1 MEQLSPWRAVV
12 DICRPHRTAIVKAA
26 CFMISATIFEL
37 LPVFFLYQVLLILSG
52 NEFDYSIWSLALGLL
67 GVIVFKV
74 VLTMCAYYQSHQA
87 AFKAMTEVRMALLA
101 TITAMP
107 LTWFMQ
113 QHPTALKKNVLQDVD
128 QLENFIAHHL
138 VELCSAF
145 VMPIFTFIALALVDW
160 RLALITVVVVPF
172 AFIVSYI
179 FMRNT
184 EQGYNR
190 FSLAEKDLATTVSDY
205 INNIA
210 VMKVFKLDAQR
221 FQILNQK
228 LGRYY
233 TIVDEL
239 TTQTVPGWVLYVGLL
254 SATLLWVLPAGVWLY
269 QLGEIS
275 ALEVAICLLLSTSM
289 LRPII
294 KMSRFFMDAN
304 ELLSGVKRISHLL
317 KPCYQPAKLGLT
329 PVNKYSAL
337 LKFIDVDYSY
347 NGETRILQKVA
358 FSILPNSFNLII
370 GPSGQGKSTIALL
383 ATGLLSPTHG
393 EVILAGMPAQKLSD
407 QQRSNLL
414 AIVSQDIYL
423 FEGTLKENLTL
434 GCKQLEEKDLTQALK
449 TSQLFQWVK
458 KQEAGLQTAIHEGGK
473 GLSGGEKQR
482 IALARA
488 LLTESPLIVLD
499 EATSAL
505 DNLNHEKILS
515 DLQTCYPQRTFLMI
529 SHKYAGLEKVDQI
542 LVVKEGALIASGC
555 HHELLQTNQ
564 YYKNNWY
571 LQNHKQALEPAI

>member
-1 MEQLSPWRAVV
+1 MEQLNPWVV
-12 DICRPHRTAIVKAA
+12 VADICRPHRKAIVKAA
-26 CFMISATIFEL
+26 CFMLSATLFEL
-37 LPVFFLYQVLLILSG
+37 LPVFFLYQVFLILSG
-52 NEFDYSIWSLALGLL
+52 AELGYPIWSLALALL
-67 GVIVFKV
+67 GVMVFKV

-87 AFKAMTEVRMALLA
+87 AFKAMTELRMTLLA
-101 TITAMP
+101 AITAMP
-107 LTWFMQ
+107 LTWLMQ
-113 QHPTALKKNVLQDVD
+113 QHPAALKKNVLQDVE

-145 VMPIFTFIALALVDW
+145 AMPVFTFIALTLLDW
-160 RLALITVVVVPF
+160 RFALLTVAVVPF
-172 AFIVSYI
+172 AFVASYI

-184 EQGYNR
+184 ERGYNR
-190 FSLAEKDLATTVSDY
+190 FSIAEKDLATTVSDY

-269 QLGEIS
+269 QLGEIA
-275 ALEVAICLLLSTSM
+275 ALEVVICLLLSTSM

-317 KPCYQPAKLGLT
+317 ESNNQQGEFDVIS
-329 PVNKYSAL
+329 VNKNNEL
-337 LKFIDVDYSY
+337 LQFIDVDYSY
-347 NGETRILQKVA
+347 DGETKTLHNVT
-358 FSILPNSFNLII
+358 FSIEPNSFNLII
-370 GPSGQGKSTIALL
+370 GPSGQGKSTIAML

-393 EVILAGMPAQKLSD
+393 EVILAGMSAQKLSD
-407 QQRSNLL
+407 QQRAQLL
-414 AIVSQDIYL
+414 ALVSQDIYL
-423 FEGTLKENLTL
+423 FEGTLKENLSL
-434 GCKQLEEKDLTQALK
+434 GCKQLEDQALTQALK
-449 TSQLFQWVK
+449 ASQLSQWVER
-458 KQEAGLQTAIHEGGK
+458 QAAGLQTSINEGGK

-482 IALARA
+482 IALVRA

-505 DNLNHEKILS
+505 DNLNHERILI
-515 DLQTCYPQRTFLMI
+515 DLQTYYPQRTFLMI
-529 SHKYAGLEKVDQI
+529 SHKYAGLENADQI
-542 LVVKEGALIASGC
+542 FVVQEGALIASGS
-555 HHELLQTNQ
+555 HQELLETNK
-564 YYKNNWY
+564 YYRSNWY
-571 LQNHKQALEPAI
+571 LQNHKQTLESVS